1 MDKEPFR
8 FCYNVPSL
16 DWYETENV
24 EIEWD
29 EYLYFKIQYRFGQTY
44 WLMGYKEKDG
54 RFEREEVEIGQLTKL
69 YLGKFVKWC
78 EFDDGYRI
86 CSKLI
91 GVSVISTGM
100 NILKVFEE
108 IQKAAESE
116 KERPGEK

>member
-1 MDKEPFR
+1 MENKEPFS

-16 DWYETENV
+16 DWYETKNV

-44 WLMGYKEKDG
+44 WLMGYKKKDG
-54 RFEREEVEIGQLTKL
+54 RIERKEVEIGEITRGF
-69 YLGKFVKWC
+69 LGKFVKWC
-78 EFDDGYRI
+78 EYDDGYRT

-100 NILKVFEE
+100 NILAVVSE
-108 IQKAAESE
+108 IQKAVEQE
-116 KERPGEK
+116 G